1 MNTIYIMEAVKQ
13 AIANMSEDEQ
23 SEILEMLK
31 KTFYIPVVMSK
42 EYLATLL
49 DKTEESID
57 IDKLKNNPYLIDR
70 THDRIDDLVQQ
81 VAGNWFEDNND
92 DDDDA
97 SDTSK
102 EDEDA

>member
-1 MNTIYIMEAVKQ
+1 MEAVKQ

-23 SEILEMLK
+23 VEILEMLK

-42 EYLATLL
+42 EYLSTLL

-70 THDRIDDLVQQ
+70 VHDRIDDVVQQ
-81 VAGNWFEDNND
+81 VASDWFEDNND
-92 DDDDA
+92 DDA
-97 SDTSK
+97 SDSST